1 MQTLGLVV
9 HSQVQSIMWIVDA
22 LGQERVK
29 QLQPPR
35 ACCPDPPHDLWMTA
49 LKAAKLRKEKFPST
63 AFKGPHVTPQGQLTS
78 GQFLVHTPASC
89 RAGLSGEAC
98 VFAEI

>member
-29 QLQPPR
+29 QLQPPE
-35 ACCPDPPHDLWMTA
+35 L
-49 LKAAKLRKEKFPST
+49 AAQTLLMIY
-63 AFKGPHVTPQGQLTS
+63 G
-78 GQFLVHTPASC
+78 
-89 RAGLSGEAC
+89 
-98 VFAEI
+98 